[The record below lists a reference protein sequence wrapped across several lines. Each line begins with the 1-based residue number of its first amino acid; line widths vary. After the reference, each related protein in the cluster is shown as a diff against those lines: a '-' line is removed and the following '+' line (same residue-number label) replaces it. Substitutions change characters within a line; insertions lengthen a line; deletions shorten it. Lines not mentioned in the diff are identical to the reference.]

1 MTNDDAPLPM
11 PMGWQVEAA
20 CRGVDPDLFYPT
32 QGESTAEAKA
42 VCRECP
48 VTAECL
54 AYALETRQQFG
65 IWGGKSERER
75 RPLRVE
81 HHRYGVCVTCG
92 DTFVRR
98 SQNHRACSPECSKA
112 ANNAR
117 QREWMA
123 THRHEP
129 RPAQGQP

>member
-1 MTNDDAPLPM
+1 MTIDDAPLPM
-11 PMGWQVEAA
+11 PMRWQVEAA
-20 CRGVDPDLFYPT
+20 CRGVDPDLFYPA
-32 QGESTAEAKA
+32 QGESAAEAKA

-54 AYALETRQQFG
+54 DYALETRQRFG
-65 IWGGKSERER
+65 IWGGKSESER

-98 SQNHRACSPECSKA
+98 SQNHRACSPACSSA
-112 ANNAR
+112 AENAR
-117 QREWMA
+117 R
-123 THRHEP
+123 RDL
-129 RPAQGQP
+129 RPTQGQP